1 MTFLY
6 SLTHLFLQLKL
17 KTSNKRTQVCK
28 FKIDKK
34 PTPTPNRNLKQW
46 MTLAK
51 ISVSLRLALFR
62 RTQILRREKNLHK
75 HIKEISSDISLIL
88 GCILRITKF
97 LNQSIFKNSRPEVFC
112 KKGVL
117 KNFTKLTEKHL
128 SQSLQLYQKRD
139 SGAGAFL

>member
-1 MTFLY
+1 M
-6 SLTHLFLQLKL
+6 
-17 KTSNKRTQVCK
+17 CK
-28 FKIDKK
+28 FNIDKK